1 MWEIGEAI
9 LWFLL
14 SIVITTAGVLAALF
28 AMLIYYFRGTRAG
41 GFAMTCVIFSVL
53 AAAVLWVIFVA
64 VDPPA
69 AMIFAAVMSIAA
81 FMSFASW
88 LARYDRS

>member
-53 AAAVLWVIFVA
+53 AAAVLWVIFVRGSPGRDDLCCRDVDCSIHVVRVVAGA
-64 VDPPA
+64 V
-69 AMIFAAVMSIAA
+69 
-81 FMSFASW
+81 
-88 LARYDRS
+88 